1 MKNLH
6 LKLNFSPASVLWCG
20 VSYVTLK
27 SIIGEYFSEYQL
39 VYFSK
44 GQPYLHDLSIE
55 SYWWHCSVQYLSVAR
70 GTEINF
76 IDLETEFN

>member
-1 MKNLH
+1 MKHLH
-6 LKLNFSPASVLWCG
+6 LKLNFSPASVLWCR

-27 SIIGEYFSEYQL
+27 SIIGEYFQSINWYIFQRTNPTFTICQL
-39 VYFSK
+39 KVI
-44 GQPYLHDLSIE
+44 GGI
-55 SYWWHCSVQYLSVAR
+55 VQYLSVAR

>member
-1 MKNLH
+1 M
-6 LKLNFSPASVLWCG
+6 VQG

-27 SIIGEYFSEYQL
+27 SIIGEYFQSINWYIFQRTNPTFTICQL
-39 VYFSK
+39 KVI
-44 GQPYLHDLSIE
+44 GGI
-55 SYWWHCSVQYLSVAR
+55 VQYLSVAR

>member
-1 MKNLH
+1 MKHLH
-6 LKLNFSPASVLWCG
+6 LKLNFSPASVLWCR

-27 SIIGEYFSEYQL
+27 SIIGEYFRSINWCIFQRASPTFTICQL
-39 VYFSK
+39 KVI
-44 GQPYLHDLSIE
+44 GGI
-55 SYWWHCSVQYLSVAR
+55 VQYLSVAR